1 MGLLSAKGE
10 NKMYDI
16 ETKNLV
22 KKYGEL
28 TAVNSVNLQ
37 VEEKSLFGLLGVNG
51 AGKTTLIKML
61 TCLSVPTSG
70 KAFVGGFEIS
80 ENPDK
85 VKEITDVS
93 PQETAVAPNLTV
105 EENLNFFAEI
115 YGIADENYINN
126 IVKSFD
132 LNEVL
137 RQKAKTLSGGWKRR
151 LSIAIGLIS
160 KPKILF
166 LDEPT
171 LGLDVIARRELWKI
185 IRSLKGK
192 ITIILTTH
200 YLEEAEALCDKVAI
214 MAKGNVM
221 ATGTCEE
228 LKKIA
233 KTNDFEDAFIKIAEG
248 EV

>member
-1 MGLLSAKGE
+1 
-10 NKMYDI
+10 MYDI

-28 TAVNSVNLQ
+28 TAVNNVNLL

-70 KAFVGGFEIS
+70 KSFVGGFEIS

-105 EENLNFFAEI
+105 EENLKFFAEI
-115 YGIADENYINN
+115 YGITDENHINN
-126 IVKSFD
+126 IINSFS

-137 RQKAKTLSGGWKRR
+137 NQKAKTLSGGWKRR

-185 IRSLKGK
+185 IRLLKGK

-228 LKKIA
+228 LTKIA

>member
-1 MGLLSAKGE
+1 
-10 NKMYDI
+10 MYDI

-22 KKYGEL
+22 KKYGNL
-28 TAVNSVNLQ
+28 TAVNNVNLQ
-37 VEEKSLFGLLGVNG
+37 IEEKSLFGLLGVNG

-80 ENPDK
+80 EKPDK

-105 EENLNFFAEI
+105 EENLKFFAEI
-115 YGIADENYINN
+115 YGITDENHINN

-132 LNEVL
+132 LDEVL

>member
-1 MGLLSAKGE
+1 
-10 NKMYDI
+10 MYDI

-22 KKYGEL
+22 KKYGES
-28 TAVNSVNLQ
+28 TAVNNVNLL

-85 VKEITDVS
+85 IKEITDAS

-105 EENLNFFAEI
+105 GENLRFFAEI
-115 YGIADENYINN
+115 YGITDEKHINN

-132 LNEVL
+132 LDEVL

-160 KPKILF
+160 KPQILF

-171 LGLDVIARRELWKI
+171 LGIDVIARRELWKI
-185 IRSLKGK
+185 IRLLKGK

>member
-1 MGLLSAKGE
+1 
-10 NKMYDI
+10 MYDI

-115 YGIADENYINN
+115 YGIADENHINN

-132 LNEVL
+132 LDEVL

>member
-1 MGLLSAKGE
+1 
-10 NKMYDI
+10 MYDI

-28 TAVNSVNLQ
+28 TAVNNVNLL

-80 ENPDK
+80 ESPDK
-85 VKEITDVS
+85 IKEITDVS

-105 EENLNFFAEI
+105 EENLRFFAEI
-115 YGIADENYINN
+115 YGITDEKHINN

-132 LNEVL
+132 LDEVL

-200 YLEEAEALCDKVAI
+200 YLEEADALCDKVAI

-221 ATGTCEE
+221 AAGTCEE
-228 LKKIA
+228 LKQIA